1 MYKTYSIH
9 IRQQF
14 QNVLSIGHAFGLS
27 SVSSGHTQQ
36 CLSYGSFDGVKFG
49 QNCHQCGPECFRTP
63 RQQQQQQLPGCFLS
77 HFWTGCIPASSP
89 QISLSRW
96 QLTCLPNRSLRQQDT
111 DIKDRLLRNQC
122 LKCDY
127 NQMCMQIVSA
137 SEDFRS
143 ITQMHAI
150 TTELCV
156 LPSERIRAP
165 SSFCHL
171 ARQGWAHQHH
181 SNISALFWEGIA
193 SARNSAA
200 WDTAAKIVKYS
211 Y

>member
-9 IRQQF
+9 IRTTISKCSQYWTCFWTQ
-14 QNVLSIGHAFGLS
+14 HC
-27 SVSSGHTQQ
+27 VSSGHTQQ
-36 CLSYGSFDGVKFG
+36 CLSYGSFDGAKFG
-49 QNCHQCGPECFRTP
+49 QNRHQCGPECFRTP
-63 RQQQQQQLPGCFLS
+63 RQQQQQLPGCFLS

-171 ARQGWAHQHH
+171 ARQGWAHRHH
-181 SNISALFWEGIA
+181 GNISALFWGGIA

-211 Y
+211 H

>member
-1 MYKTYSIH
+1 M
-9 IRQQF
+9 
-14 QNVLSIGHAFGLS
+14 A
-27 SVSSGHTQQ
+27 HTN
-36 CLSYGSFDGVKFG
+36 GVKFG
-49 QNCHQCGPECFRTP
+49 QNRHQCGTECFRTLP
-63 RQQQQQQLPGCFLS
+63 PPQQQRQHQHQQQLPGCFLS

-89 QISLSRW
+89 QISLSHW
-96 QLTCLPNRSLRQQDT
+96 QLTCLPNRSSRQRDT

-165 SSFCHL
+165 SGFCHL
-171 ARQGWAHQHH
+171 ARKRRG
-181 SNISALFWEGIA
+181 S
-193 SARNSAA
+193 
-200 WDTAAKIVKYS
+200 DTRATLELRL
-211 Y
+211 